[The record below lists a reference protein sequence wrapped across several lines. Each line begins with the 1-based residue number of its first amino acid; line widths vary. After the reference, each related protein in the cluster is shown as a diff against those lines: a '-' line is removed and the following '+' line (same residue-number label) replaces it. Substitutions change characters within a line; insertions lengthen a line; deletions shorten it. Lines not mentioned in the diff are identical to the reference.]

1 MKPILNQLRY
11 LIRVPGTW
19 RNEQQQRRAET
30 LHLTFLFIC
39 FGSLLYLFGS
49 PSIIAGQSRFVA
61 LTILCGIMGDLL
73 LRFGYLRIS
82 SVMSVSI
89 LWLVFTAGS
98 FTEGG
103 LTSGSFAGNISIV
116 IFAGLVLGLRGAITA
131 AVASILAGGLSVYL
145 SANNLMPV
153 PAITYSQMNLF
164 ADFTIYIVITALF
177 TGITIN
183 RIDKSTIAFEREL
196 EERKRAEVAAQES
209 ERRLRTLIRQAPV
222 GITLTRDGMMLDANP
237 AYLSMFGYESVE
249 ELQGG
254 SLLNQIAP
262 QCRDEIAGRIERRM
276 AGQEVEA
283 TYESVGLRKDG
294 SQFPFLVSATRIVL
308 SDGPLT
314 ISFFTDFT
322 ERKQVDDALRS
333 SEERFRLIAENTADS
348 ITVLDLALKLTYVSP
363 SVLQLRGY
371 TAEEAMSQTLEQIL
385 TPASYKRVQAVLTE
399 QLILEEVNGPDPSR
413 TALLELEE
421 YCKDGSTVWVEL
433 SGSFLRDSALKPTA
447 ILTITRDIT
456 KRKKAEEELQRSEAE
471 RSELLAL
478 MRSMSDT
485 MPDMLWAKD
494 TNGRYIFA
502 NRAICEKLLNAVDTS
517 EPIGKTDLFFA
528 RRERES
534 HPDNPAWHTFGELCL
549 DSDVVTLR
557 EMQEMQFDEFGNVRG
572 NFLFL
577 DVHKAP
583 LRSADGK
590 VIGVVGSG
598 RDVTERKVAEESLS
612 RERNLLRTLIDG
624 LPGSVRIY
632 IKDNECRYIVNN
644 LSHLQSL
651 GVAHQEDVVGK
662 TSFDFFPHEAAQA
675 FWDDEQEVFRTGK
688 PLVDK
693 EEIVFNKQLRENRWH
708 STTKVPLR
716 DAEGRAVGLV
726 GMSMDITV
734 RKHLEMQLQQAQKM
748 EAIGRLAGGIAHD
761 FNNMIGVILGYANL
775 IDMQVDPVDPL
786 HKNVQAI
793 ITAAERSANL
803 TKQLLAFAR
812 KQVILPVPLNL
823 NDSIMQVRRMIE
835 RLVGEDLVVSF
846 NLDQGLWTTKLDP
859 TQVSQVLTNL
869 ASNARDA
876 IENTGSIIIETKN
889 ISVRHT
895 ERNYSSEVQP
905 GDYVM
910 LIFSDS
916 GKGMDQA
923 TQEHIF
929 EPFFTTKPGA
939 KGTGLGLATVFGIV
953 KQNNGFIQV
962 ESAPGKGTSFRIYL
976 PRCEGQ
982 VEAAIP
988 QILDPPLR
996 GTETILLVEDE
1007 EELLNL
1013 SRAALE
1019 MYGYKVLSASSPG
1032 DAIVLCERTNRTI
1045 DLMITDVVMPEM
1057 NGKELRDRLERER
1070 PDMKVIFMSGYTG
1083 DVVAH
1088 RGILDEGIFFLQK
1101 PFTPLVLA
1109 RKVRDVLNG

>member
-1 MKPILNQLRY
+1 MRPILNLLRH
-11 LIRVPGTW
+11 LLRVPGTW
-19 RNEQQQRRAET
+19 RTEQQQRRAET
-30 LHLTFLFIC
+30 LHVTFLFIC
-39 FGSLLYLFGS
+39 FGSLLYLLGS
-49 PSIIAGQSRFVA
+49 PSIIAGQSRFIL
-61 LTILCGIMGDLL
+61 LTILCGILGDLL
-73 LRFGYLRIS
+73 LRFGYLRVSGI
-82 SVMSVSI
+82 MSVSV
-89 LWLVFTAGS
+89 LWIVFTAGS

-103 LTSGSFAGNISIV
+103 ITSGSFAGNISIV
-116 IFAGLVLGLRGAITA
+116 VFAGLVLGLGGAITA
-131 AVASILAGGLSVYL
+131 AAASILAGGLSVYL
-145 SANNLMPV
+145 SANGLMPV
-153 PAITYSQMNLF
+153 PVIAYSQMNIF
-164 ADFTIYIVITALF
+164 TDFTMYIGITALF

-183 RIDKSTIAFEREL
+183 RIDKSTLAFEREL
-196 EERKRAEVAAQES
+196 EERKKAEAAARES
-209 ERRLRTLIRQAPV
+209 EKRLGTLISQAPV
-222 GITLTRDGMMLDANP
+222 GITLSRNGVTRDANP
-237 AYLSMFGYESVE
+237 AFLSMFGYQSVG
-249 ELQGG
+249 ELQGT
-254 SLLNQIAP
+254 SPLQQIAP
-262 QCRDEIAGRIERRM
+262 HCRDGMAGWIERRM
-276 AGQEVEA
+276 AGQELES
-283 TYESVGLRKDG
+283 TYEAVGLRKDG
-294 SQFPFLVSATRIVL
+294 SQFPLLVSATRVVL

-314 ISFFTDFT
+314 ISFFTDFS
-322 ERKQVDDALRS
+322 EHKQVEDALRA
-333 SEERFRLIAENTADS
+333 SEERFRLIAENTADA
-348 ITVLDLALKLTYVSP
+348 ITVLDLTLKQTYVSP
-363 SVLQLRGY
+363 AVLQLRGY
-371 TAEEAMSQTLEQIL
+371 TVAEALSQSLDQIL
-385 TPASYKRVQAVLTE
+385 TPESLDRARAVLTE
-399 QLILEEVNGPDPSR
+399 QLTLEAVNGPDPSR
-413 TALLELEE
+413 SVLLELEE
-421 YCKDGSTVWVEL
+421 YCRDGSTIWVEL
-433 SGSFLRDSALKPTA
+433 SGSFLRDGAMKPTA

-456 KRKKAEEELQRSEAE
+456 KRKKAEEELRRSEAE

-494 TNGRYIFA
+494 TRGKYIFA
-502 NRAICEKLLNAVDTS
+502 NRAICEQLLNAADTS

-528 RRERES
+528 MRERES
-534 HPDNPAWHTFGELCL
+534 HPDNPAWHTFGELCV
-549 DSDVVTLR
+549 DSDAVTLR
-557 EMQEMQFDEFGNVRG
+557 EMKEMQFDEFGNVKG
-572 NFLFL
+572 KFLFL

-583 LRSADGK
+583 LRSAEGN

-598 RDVTERKVAEESLS
+598 REVTERKMAEQSLN

-632 IKDNECRYIVNN
+632 VKDAECRYIVNN

-651 GVAHQEDVVGK
+651 GATRQEDVVGK
-662 TSFDFFPHEAAQA
+662 TSFDFFPLDAAQA
-675 FWDDEQEVFRTGK
+675 FWDDEQEVLRTGN

-693 EEIVFNKQLRENRWH
+693 EEIVFNKQLQENRWH

-716 DAEGRAVGLV
+716 DAEGKAVGLV

-775 IDMQVDPVDPL
+775 IDMQVDAADPL
-786 HKNVQAI
+786 HKNVHAI

-823 NDSIMQVRRMIE
+823 NESILQVERMIE
-835 RLVGEDLVVSF
+835 RLVGEDLVVSL
-846 NLDQGLWTTKLDP
+846 NLDRELWTTKLDP

-869 ASNARDA
+869 ATNARDA
-876 IENTGSIIIETKN
+876 IENVGTITIETKN
-889 ISVRHT
+889 ITIRQT
-895 ERNYSSEVQP
+895 ENAYSSEAPP

-910 LIFSDS
+910 LTFSDS
-916 GKGMDQA
+916 GKGMDPA
-923 TQEHIF
+923 TQQHIF

-982 VEAAIP
+982 AEAAIT
-988 QILDPPLR
+988 QVVDLPLK
-996 GTETILLVEDE
+996 GSETILIVEDE
-1007 EELLNL
+1007 DALLNL
-1013 SRAALE
+1013 ARATLE

-1032 DAIVLCERTNRTI
+1032 DAILLCERTKQPI
-1045 DLMITDVVMPEM
+1045 DLLITDVVMPKM
-1057 NGKELRDRLERER
+1057 NGKELRDRLEKDR
-1070 PDMKVIFMSGYTG
+1070 PHMRVIFMSGYTG

-1101 PFTPLVLA
+1101 PFTPVILA